1 MDKTPEEIIAEA
13 RAANS
18 SKAPRSK
25 KNQQTEAAIN
35 TDLTADYQA
44 GQQLADAKLQAFH
57 RGFTDRMS
65 QAQQFLNTQF
75 NTGSFAIASADY
87 TRALPSQESVSDS
100 FMTLLY
106 SEEVA

>member
-1 MDKTPEEIIAEA
+1 MTEDELKAQQA
-13 RAANS
+13 GKS
-18 SKAPRSK
+18 SQRTASK
-25 KNQQTEAAIN
+25 KNQQADAAIN

-57 RGFTDRMS
+57 RGFTDRME

-75 NTGSFAIASADY
+75 NTGSFAIASANY

-100 FMTLLY
+100 FMHLLY

>member
-1 MDKTPEEIIAEA
+1 MTEEELKAQQA
-13 RAANS
+13 GKSNQRAS
-18 SKAPRSK
+18 GK
-25 KNQQTEAAIN
+25 KQQTDAAIN
-35 TDLTADYQA
+35 TDLTADYLA

-57 RGFTDRMS
+57 RGFTDRMG

-87 TRALPSQESVSDS
+87 TRALPSQESVSNS
-100 FMTLLY
+100 FMDLLY

>member
-1 MDKTPEEIIAEA
+1 MTEDELKAQQA
-13 RAANS
+13 GKSNQRASN
-18 SKAPRSK
+18 K
-25 KNQQTEAAIN
+25 KNQQADAAIN

-75 NTGSFAIASADY
+75 NTGSFAIASANY

-100 FMTLLY
+100 FMDLLY